1 MVLMPPAANALPH
14 QLQLEAHLFR
24 IRQHLRHDQP
34 HLLDV
39 ALDLTPQAV
48 GQPRAPNLVEEA
60 AALRGPLSGEPL
72 LRAPHL
78 GDLHPGL
85 QGALGAAGADFVQ
98 EVHALLLR
106 AQRLGPRDVHA
117 AVVVALLRQPV
128 LDAPA
133 REDRVGL
140 RPRGSLGH
148 ALRELQARLHAH
160 ARGLATL
167 VHGHEYL
174 DRALVPLGRT
184 AQHHGCAPQAR
195 LRVGAGNA
203 GRL

>member
-39 ALDLTPQAV
+39 ALDLVSKTV
-48 GQPRAPNLVEEA
+48 GQACAPHLVEET
-60 AALRGPLSGEPL
+60 AALRGPLSGKPL
-72 LRAPHL
+72 LRTPHL
-78 GDLHPGL
+78 RDLHRGL
-85 QGALGAAGADFVQ
+85 QAALGAEGAGAVKV
-98 EVHALLLR
+98 VHTLLRR
-106 AQRLGPRDVHA
+106 AQRLGPPDVHA
-117 AVVVALLRQPV
+117 PVVVALLRQPV